1 MTQIS
6 LPSGLVIDFEDASQE
21 DIEES
26 LDIIRKEQPE
36 LFQEKQVSEREYIQS
51 LNLEQAI
58 EYGSKTPSKK
68 EPEFIPTHEGEVESL
83 GFHYWY
89 GQADDDR
96 ERALRLTRRFGEGTF
111 SQDENGKFYLLLD
124 KIAPEIKEELNL
136 RDTGTMYVNRPEGD
150 FLGLMDLSDVAGFVG
165 AYKGPLVGTMAASF
179 ALTGVGLPLSI
190 LGMGL
195 GAGAGK
201 MYDEFI
207 DERFQKLQLQDDDEI
222 WGQVATEALYGAGG
236 ELIVGGALRLGRRL
250 TKGRGRPDPERITA
264 LMRQGV
270 PEKAAREIAT
280 QQSRTQIRGD
290 IRAGAQPTMYEATG
304 KSIAGRLQAIHE
316 GIFPNK
322 AVARANSDYVGKL
335 WRSYLNGDLAEPA
348 FKSAMQDNAE
358 MVTRLIK
365 NAMKDP
371 DEAVRLADQQLRKT
385 IQGEMDLLL
394 DTFVAGSRQSKDW
407 QRAMSQNVRLW
418 QAASSEMYKNAE
430 DLLGKH
436 KALFDRKV
444 IQEEALAILGRD
456 SAGNELREGSA
467 ALANLSGLQD
477 APLFRYILSKEENFS
492 ITELNALRHV
502 LNTQAKH
509 PDLVGTTTDKQIEM
523 LKKSIDEMFEDKAKA
538 LALRTSKGI
547 DDPPIPDQREG
558 IELLHKAN
566 AHYSE
571 GAALFKSGSANMIN
585 KNINDGYM
593 EDLVTVVRLIVQD
606 HQPNLL
612 KRHLDS
618 VTPTASQIRKIE
630 SVSVDQWRAA
640 AAAARENNG
649 AGNIRLLNEILERND
664 ILPNVVQRPPPFI
677 NDLPLND
684 VFRRRLMGD
693 VADTLDQYADDAVA
707 LADPALRRD
716 VNRGMIANAWLKDA
730 YDTSVRGRVFEPGQF
745 GQKFD
750 SLGREVQDLLFGA
763 KEAVRL
769 RNSLKDFYLVGNNA
783 DQFSRQV
790 LDDVFNPSIR
800 ATVEGLQND
809 LQIAGQ
815 QSKDALF
822 KAIRSGMVEDADE
835 LILAAIK
842 NPRMIDSLRQSVGDE
857 VFEVPGGIKDMA
869 MQRIMLQAFPE
880 GVTADNVASGSFGLA
895 MKTTIKKM
903 NAQGGLGKILG
914 QDVVDDLVSVARTAE
929 RVGDLSLKGKGGLA
943 PAGYA
948 AGFGMA
954 LIVEP
959 VTALSSAAGIMLT
972 SRLMRNKAFLN
983 WMTKPQIRA
992 RDARL
997 GERIIADEI
1006 QEAARLEGRVLTRS
1020 QALKQAKNEMGD
1032 LNLSIMQLKEALWRE
1047 TRAAGVSLP
1056 AARAQETVEETVE
1069 EVIEPRGPRL
1079 PTTRPPQGIQV
1090 PGTQPPQV
1098 MSPLRQ
1104 LEIDKMMGVR

>member
-58 EYGSKTPSKK
+58 EYGSRTPSKK

-89 GQADDDR
+89 GQADTDR

-136 RDTGTMYVNRPEGD
+136 RDTGTMYVNRPGGD
-150 FLGLMDLSDVAGFVG
+150 FLGLMDLSDVSGFVG

-195 GAGAGK
+195 GAAGGK

-207 DERFQKLQLQDDDEI
+207 DERFQKLQLQDDAEI
-222 WGQVATEALYGAGG
+222 WGQVAIEGLFGAFG
-236 ELIVGGALRLGRRL
+236 ELIVGGGLRLAKKL
-250 TKGRGRPDPERITA
+250 IKGRGRPDPERITA

-270 PEKAAREIAT
+270 PEKASREIAT

-335 WRSYLNGDLAEPA
+335 WSAYLKGDLAEPA

-394 DTFVAGSRQSKDW
+394 DTFVTGSRQSKDW

-444 IQEEALAILGRD
+444 IQEEANAILGFD
-456 SAGNELREGSA
+456 SAGKELRPGSA
-467 ALANLSGLQD
+467 ALAELSGLQD
-477 APLFRYILSKEENFS
+477 APLFRYILSKTEDFS
-492 ITELNALRHV
+492 LTELNALRHV

-538 LALRTSKGI
+538 LASQIQKGT
-547 DDPPIPDQREG
+547 DDPLIQAQREG
-558 IELLHKAN
+558 IESLHKAN
-566 AHYSE
+566 NHYSE

-630 SVSVDQWRAA
+630 SVSVDEWKAA

-649 AGNIRLLNEILERND
+649 SGDIRLLNEILERNG
-664 ILPNVVQRPPPFI
+664 IPPNVVQRPAPFI

-693 VADTLDQYADDAVA
+693 VAKTLDQYADDAVA

-730 YDTSVRGRVFEPGQF
+730 YDTSIRGRVFDPGQF

-769 RNSLKDFYLVGNNA
+769 RSSLKDFYLVGNNA

-809 LQIAGQ
+809 LQIAGR

-842 NPRMIDSLRQSVGDE
+842 NPRMVDSLRQIVGDE

-895 MKTTIKKM
+895 MKSTIKKM
-903 NAQGGLGKILG
+903 NAQGGLSKILG
-914 QDVVDDLVSVARTAE
+914 QDVVEDLLRVARTAE

-959 VTALSSAAGIMLT
+959 VAALSSAGGIMFL
-972 SRLMRNKAFLN
+972 SRLMRNKVFLN

-997 GERIIADEI
+997 GERIIANEI
-1006 QEAARLEGRVLTRS
+1006 QEAARLEGRVVTRS

-1047 TRAAGVSLP
+1047 ARATGVSLP
-1056 AARAQETVEETVE
+1056 AARAQETVGETVE
-1069 EVIEPRGPRL
+1069 EVVEPRGRQL
-1079 PTTRPPQGIQV
+1079 PTAQPPQGIPV
-1090 PGTQPPQV
+1090 PGAQPPQV
-1098 MSPLRQ
+1098 NPLRQ